1 MDAFYEAAKQLSPP
15 VAAALAALEPGV
27 ATAVTEIRLRC
38 QQPVALQ
45 TRKGTLYLTK
55 SGHVR
60 MCPASDSF
68 ITSFAEI
75 QDCFYAV
82 CGYSVHSVQHALT
95 NGYVPLAG
103 GHRAGVCGT
112 AVLNSEGEIIN
123 VRRITSLNIRVA
135 REVRDACPKEVAALV
150 RDDATGGLLFAG
162 PPACGKTTL
171 LRGAA
176 RVLGNAG
183 KLVAIVDE
191 RMELCPTCAG
201 GFVTPPA
208 LGCDVLSGYPKAA
221 GMQQALRTLAPE
233 TIICDEVGGMED
245 ARAVLAAANAGVRIV
260 ASLHAQ
266 APRLL
271 WGRPQSRVLLETGA
285 FQYVVF
291 LESARM
297 PGAVKGVYDVASL
310 R

>member
-112 AVLNSEGEIIN
+112 AVLNSPQGIEIAQTAPLRRVTDAHQKVIFYSQSSNFLQYIPVIVLEGHDMQLISRTCVVDPVPDVHKGLAGIQK
-123 VRRITSLNIRVA
+123 R
-135 REVRDACPKEVAALV
+135 AA
-150 RDDATGGLLFAG
+150 DTEGFFSGLRLH
-162 PPACGKTTL
+162 
-171 LRGAA
+171 
-176 RVLGNAG
+176 
-183 KLVAIVDE
+183 
-191 RMELCPTCAG
+191 M
-201 GFVTPPA
+201 GF
-208 LGCDVLSGYPKAA
+208 GDSFF
-221 GMQQALRTLAPE
+221 
-233 TIICDEVGGMED
+233 
-245 ARAVLAAANAGVRIV
+245 RIV
-260 ASLHAQ
+260 KQ
-266 APRLL
+266 EF
-271 WGRPQSRVLLETGA
+271 RVPVDDLSCRSQPHTLTGP
-285 FQYVVF
+285 V
-291 LESARM
+291 
-297 PGAVKGVYDVASL
+297 
-310 R
+310 

>member
-82 CGYSVHSVQHALT
+82 CGYSVLSVQHALT

-112 AVLNSEGEIIN
+112 AVLNNEGGNIN

-135 REVRDACPKEVAALV
+135 REVRDACPKEVAAL
-150 RDDATGGLLFAG
+150 FA
-162 PPACGKTTL
+162 
-171 LRGAA
+171 
-176 RVLGNAG
+176 
-183 KLVAIVDE
+183 
-191 RMELCPTCAG
+191 
-201 GFVTPPA
+201 
-208 LGCDVLSGYPKAA
+208 
-221 GMQQALRTLAPE
+221 
-233 TIICDEVGGMED
+233 
-245 ARAVLAAANAGVRIV
+245 
-260 ASLHAQ
+260 
-266 APRLL
+266 
-271 WGRPQSRVLLETGA
+271 
-285 FQYVVF
+285 
-291 LESARM
+291 
-297 PGAVKGVYDVASL
+297 
-310 R
+310 

>member
-1 MDAFYEAAKQLSPP
+1 M
-15 VAAALAALEPGV
+15 
-27 ATAVTEIRLRC
+27 
-38 QQPVALQ
+38 
-45 TRKGTLYLTK
+45 YLTK

-60 MCPASDSF
+60 MCPASDSL
-68 ITSFAEI
+68 ITPFAEI
-75 QDCFYAV
+75 QDCFLRCMRLLCAQRSACAY
-82 CGYSVHSVQHALT
+82 

-135 REVRDACPKEVAALV
+135 REVREACPKEVADLL
-150 RDDATGGLLFAG
+150 RDDSAGGLLFAG

-183 KLVAIVDE
+183 RLVAIVDE
-191 RMELCPTCAG
+191 RMELCPTCTD

-208 LGCDVLSGYPKAA
+208 LGCDVLSGYPKAL
-221 GMQQALRTLAPE
+221 GMQQALRTLAPS
-233 TIICDEVGGMED
+233 D
-245 ARAVLAAANAGVRIV
+245 
-260 ASLHAQ
+260 HH
-266 APRLL
+266 
-271 WGRPQSRVLLETGA
+271 
-285 FQYVVF
+285 
-291 LESARM
+291 
-297 PGAVKGVYDVASL
+297 L

>member
-45 TRKGTLYLTK
+45 TGKGTLYLTK

-135 REVRDACPKEVAALV
+135 REVRDACPKEVAALL

-191 RMELCPTCAG
+191 RMELCPTCATC
-201 GFVTPPA
+201 FPVTQRRQACSRLCAPWPQRPLFATRWAAWRMRALCWRRPMRACALWPA
-208 LGCDVLSGYPKAA
+208 CMPRRRAFCGAGHKAGCCW
-221 GMQQALRTLAPE
+221 R
-233 TIICDEVGGMED
+233 
-245 ARAVLAAANAGVRIV
+245 
-260 ASLHAQ
+260 
-266 APRLL
+266 
-271 WGRPQSRVLLETGA
+271 RVLFSMWCFWKA
-285 FQYVVF
+285 PACP
-291 LESARM
+291 AR
-297 PGAVKGVYDVASL
+297 
-310 R
+310 

>member
-135 REVRDACPKEVAALV
+135 REVRDACPKEVAALL

-221 GMQQALRTLAPE
+221 GMQQALRTLACALWPA
-233 TIICDEVGGMED
+233 CMPRHRAFCGAGHKAGYCWRRALFNMWCFWKAPACP
-245 ARAVLAAANAGVRIV
+245 AR
-260 ASLHAQ
+260 
-266 APRLL
+266 
-271 WGRPQSRVLLETGA
+271 
-285 FQYVVF
+285 
-291 LESARM
+291 
-297 PGAVKGVYDVASL
+297 
-310 R
+310 